1 MKQTWTM
8 YIYKAD
14 RRTKSGERLV
24 STTVWQDRTEE
35 QMRRESA
42 ELFDTWPKKLGFRIE
57 CVPTYVTVKSLMTG
71 QEVQIRSE
79 DRGGPC
85 DPSMERYWTM

>member
-8 YIYKAD
+8 YIWKAD
-14 RRTKSGERLV
+14 RRTRSGSRLV
-24 STTVWQDRTEE
+24 STTVWQNRTEDE
-35 QMRRESA
+35 MRRESA
-42 ELFDTWPKKLGFRIE
+42 ELWDLYPNKLGYRIE
-57 CVPTYVTVKSLMTG
+57 CVPTYTTVRSLMTG
-71 QEVQIRSE
+71 QEVEIRTE

>member
-1 MKQTWTM
+1 MKQDWTM

-14 RRTKSGERLV
+14 RRKREGERLV

-42 ELFDTWPKKLGFRIE
+42 ELFDLYPQKQGFRIE

-71 QEVQIRSE
+71 EPVKILYT
-79 DRGGPC
+79 DRGTSC
-85 DPSMERYWTM
+85 DPSMERYWSM